1 MLRSNQHPLLC
12 KVRSIMSWLFAGVQK
27 VLQNGIFAFGGIRV
41 RSSLFVWVGVLLVYT
56 DLGMLT
62 TKLCKTSALRL
73 PSPDPVARERFGA
86 GLEFVQSDC
95 VPTQHALAGGL
106 RFSQAHLSIRD

>member
-27 VLQNGIFAFGGIRV
+27 VLQNGVFAFGGIRV
-41 RSSLFVWVGVLLVYT
+41 RSSLFVRVGVLLVYT
-56 DLGMLT
+56 DLGMFT